1 MTASYDV
8 TVILPLLDEKD
19 ESLLK
24 QLLFKFRKG
33 NTKGQADL
41 EQIFSKAFYLDPMT
55 VIAAKLTYLK
65 TLSAV
70 DI

>member
-33 NTKGQADL
+33 NTKG
-41 EQIFSKAFYLDPMT
+41 
-55 VIAAKLTYLK
+55 
-65 TLSAV
+65 
-70 DI
+70 